1 LDNNSTSYLN
11 MVSSTGNFVGCS
23 KNIDDY
29 DDDSNGENEAEE
41 NNDEMLFLAPLR
53 NGNLLVPSSSLS
65 ISTSTSKSSSS
76 FLLLPKTKKRNKNAE
91 NTNSTEVVPN
101 VNNMKPTIRDSQQIP
116 VGWIPLHHRRKHK
129 KGDNKKT
136 NKNITDKKIN
146 DDDDAITLGRSD
158 FLSSM
163 FTACGCSKNLKSSR
177 KKCIVCRSVLSWAGN
192 LSRETLKVDVSNTNN
207 ENDNDTTS
215 TDEDADVA
223 ATATAT
229 TVNQD
234 DVTQISFRGCLVA
247 VLILNED
254 DIRHGCYDVD
264 EDDDEESLSEKLTY
278 NKWNKN
284 KTIRRG
290 MRISLRYEEENLD
303 FSVVSRKDIIK
314 TGEKI
319 NTWDESNIDNSNNCS
334 SSSSSS
340 SRSRSSSK
348 MDIST
353 TAKNSNSNSNSNSN
367 NNKNK
372 TENDPARSR
381 IVNALFSLVD
391 DHNRINK
398 PLLQQQHSDVSR
410 LYQSSRTKRKVCN
423 NNDNNNNDNNSNSNN
438 NNIDCVPTSDL
449 KRIWFCPRGQD
460 MPRKRTEILI
470 DRLLSLN
477 GVDVDG
483 NCDLSKISDCDVHD
497 SNKNDTGGTQ
507 RHNSTISHPRPRFK
521 VVDRYIDATYW
532 IISGRVSDLASV
544 AKATN
549 DNATKEI
556 LGEFLDTN
564 EVTCVKPSWL
574 DSLFSSSS
582 SSSSSPV
589 LPPPSAKDR
598 WYGYVPKVRMKQNKT
613 KQKST
618 A

>member
-1 LDNNSTSYLN
+1 
-11 MVSSTGNFVGCS
+11 MVSSTGNFVGCN
-23 KNIDDY
+23 KNDDDY
-29 DDDSNGENEAEE
+29 DNDSKNGENEAEE

-53 NGNLLVPSSSLS
+53 NGKMLVPRPSLSTSSSA
-65 ISTSTSKSSSS
+65 SSSS
-76 FLLLPKTKKRNKNAE
+76 FLLLQKTKNRNKNAE
-91 NTNSTEVVPN
+91 NTNSTEVTN
-101 VNNMKPTIRDSQQIP
+101 VNNMKPTIIRDSQQIP
-116 VGWIPLHHRRKHK
+116 MGWIPLHHRRKHK
-129 KGDNKKT
+129 KGDNNKK

-146 DDDDAITLGRSD
+146 DDDNAIILGRSCV
-158 FLSSM
+158 LSSM

-177 KKCIVCRSVLSWAGN
+177 KKCIECRSVLSWAGN
-192 LSRETLKVDVSNTNN
+192 ISRETLKVEVSNISNDNN
-207 ENDNDTTS
+207 NDTTS
-215 TDEDADVA
+215 TDEGADAA

-229 TVNQD
+229 ATAVSQD

-264 EDDDEESLSEKLTY
+264 EDDDIESLSEKLTY
-278 NKWNKN
+278 KN
-284 KTIRRG
+284 WSKKRTIRRG

-319 NTWDESNIDNSNNCS
+319 NTCDESNIDNNNNCNSSIS
-334 SSSSSS
+334 SSS
-340 SRSRSSSK
+340 K
-348 MDIST
+348 TDIST
-353 TAKNSNSNSNSNSN
+353 TAKNSNSNNNNNN

-381 IVNALFSLVD
+381 IVNALFNLID
-391 DHNRINK
+391 DKNRINK
-398 PLLQQQHSDVSR
+398 PLSQQQHSDVSR
-410 LYQSSRTKRKVCN
+410 LCQSSRTKRKVCN
-423 NNDNNNNDNNSNSNN
+423 NNDNNNDDNNNSNNNNN

-449 KRIWFCPRGQD
+449 KRIWFCPRGRD
-460 MPRKRTEILI
+460 MPRKRIEILI

-483 NCDLSKISDCDVHD
+483 NCDPSKISNSDVHD

-507 RHNSTISHPRPRFK
+507 RHSSTIPQSRPRFK
-521 VVDRYIDATYW
+521 VVDRYTDATYW
-532 IISGRVSDLASV
+532 IISERVSDLASV

-549 DNATKEI
+549 DNATKET

-582 SSSSSPV
+582 SSSM

-598 WYGYVPKVRMKQNKT
+598 WYGYVPKVRMKQNKI

>member
-1 LDNNSTSYLN
+1 
-11 MVSSTGNFVGCS
+11 MVSSTGTFVACN
-23 KNIDDY
+23 KNGDDY

-53 NGNLLVPSSSLS
+53 NGNMLVPSSSKFAS
-65 ISTSTSKSSSS
+65 ASTSSSP
-76 FLLLPKTKKRNKNAE
+76 FLLLPKTKTRNKNAE
-91 NTNSTEVVPN
+91 NTNSTEVTN
-101 VNNMKPTIRDSQQIP
+101 VNNIMKPTIRDSQQIP

-129 KGDNKKT
+129 KGDNKKKK
-136 NKNITDKKIN
+136 KNIADKKIN
-146 DDDDAITLGRSD
+146 DDDDAIILGRTD
-158 FLSSM
+158 FLSAM

-177 KKCIVCRSVLSWAGN
+177 QKCIECRSVLSWAGN
-192 LSRETLKVDVSNTNN
+192 LSRETLKVDVSTISHDI
-207 ENDNDTTS
+207 DNDTTS
-215 TDEDADVA
+215 TDEEDADVAAA

-229 TVNQD
+229 AVNQD

-264 EDDDEESLSEKLTY
+264 EDDDDESLSEKLTY
-278 NKWNKN
+278 KKWNKN

-303 FSVVSRKDIIK
+303 FSVVSRNDIIK

-319 NTWDESNIDNSNNCS
+319 NTCDESNIDNNNNNCS
-334 SSSSSS
+334 S
-340 SRSRSSSK
+340 SSSK

-353 TAKNSNSNSNSNSN
+353 TAKNSNNN

-372 TENDPARSR
+372 TENDTPRSR
-381 IVNALFSLVD
+381 IVNALSNLVD

-398 PLLQQQHSDVSR
+398 PLPQKQYSDVSW
-410 LYQSSRTKRKVCN
+410 LCQSSRTKRKVPN
-423 NNDNNNNDNNSNSNN
+423 NNDNNNDDNNSNSN
-438 NNIDCVPTSDL
+438 IECVPTSDL

-460 MPRKRTEILI
+460 MPRKRIEILI

-483 NCDLSKISDCDVHD
+483 KCDQSKISDCDVHD
-497 SNKNDTGGTQ
+497 SNKSDTGGTQ
-507 RHNSTISHPRPRFK
+507 WHNSTIPQPRPRFK

-532 IISGRVSDLASV
+532 IISERVSDLASV

-549 DNATKEI
+549 DNATKET
-556 LGEFLDTN
+556 LGEFLDAN

-574 DSLFSSSS
+574 DSLF